1 METTTNRPREM
12 LRWAAIAGAAYVAAS
27 LVALSLPGLLGIED
41 QTITIIGGAV
51 ILFLIGALPA
61 ALVARLRVNV
71 AIAAMM
77 TGAMVLVAQLVL
89 VVLGLIGVPGLLDLE
104 RHPVSKALIDAC
116 VFALFA
122 LIPAAAAGIITAATL
137 RVWRDRHRLRSSPQG

>member
-12 LRWAAIAGAAYVAAS
+12 ARWAAFAGAAYVIAS
-27 LVALSLPGLLGIED
+27 LVALSLPALLGIEG
-41 QTITIIGGAV
+41 QTLTIIGGAV
-51 ILFLIGALPA
+51 ILFVIGALPA

-71 AIAAMM
+71 AIAAMV
-77 TGAMVLVAQLVL
+77 TGVMVLIAQLVL
-89 VVLGLIGVPGLLDLE
+89 VVLGLIGIPGLLDLE

-122 LIPAAAAGIITAATL
+122 LIPAAAAGIVTAATL